1 MNLSTITHNILNNFK
16 TEIEKEENILII
28 KNDLLKPIIKYTIDE
43 IYPYFIKCIILIS
56 SIMLFLLVMIFLNLK
71 VILKYNQ

>member
-56 SIMLFLLVMIFLNLK
+56 SIILFLIVMIFLNLK

>member
-1 MNLSTITHNILNNFK
+1 MNLSTITHNILNNLK
-16 TEIEKEENILII
+16 TEIEKEENIIII

-56 SIMLFLLVMIFLNLK
+56 GIVLFLLVMIILNLK

>member
-43 IYPYFIKCIILIS
+43 IYPYFIKCIILNI
-56 SIMLFLLVMIFLNLK
+56 SIMLFLVVMIFLNLK

>member
-43 IYPYFIKCIILIS
+43 IYPYFIKCIILIC
-56 SIMLFLLVMIFLNLK
+56 SIILFLVVMIFLNLK

>member
-56 SIMLFLLVMIFLNLK
+56 SIMLFLVVMIFLNLK